1 MGGASLQR
9 EKIALQT
16 LERETLGKKGK
27 MFENWSGGKKGGNLI
42 LQKSWEKGSYIKGA
56 LS

>member
-42 LQKSWEKGSYIKGA
+42 LQKSWEKGTYIEGV
-56 LS
+56 LR